1 MSMKPVRILLSE
13 AASRHLEGT
22 GRRFFSICG
31 MEPSAD
37 NLGRFVIYLT
47 PWPDQLAA
55 EARSVLLGTH
65 RAVKIETEL
74 FHPIRN
80 E

>member
-1 MSMKPVRILLSE
+1 MTPTVRILLSE
-13 AASRHLEGT
+13 TASRHLADT

-31 MEPSAD
+31 MEPSGEHP
-37 NLGRFVIYLT
+37 GRFVIHLRE
-47 PWPDQLAA
+47 WPDHLAA

-74 FHPIRN
+74 FK
-80 E
+80 